1 MAFLQ
6 RSSSEP
12 ATMSTAEPP
21 KLASPPLQEPG
32 THGSAITSPRSRK
45 QLGLFFGGASFFLL
59 STVITRRS
67 LVRRY
72 KAITPK
78 FYQPNTRPNTTF
90 NAGLEAFEAL
100 NLATVNVCSLAM
112 MVAGGTLWAF
122 DISSMDDMRRKIRG
136 GLGVDGSGRSEK
148 DAEEEMEEWLAT
160 VLARKEEKER
170 KRKKDQ

>member
-1 MAFLQ
+1 
-6 RSSSEP
+6 
-12 ATMSTAEPP
+12 MSTAEPP
-21 KLASPPLQEPG
+21 KPVSPPPQES
-32 THGSAITSPRSRK
+32 TSYGSAITSPRSRK
-45 QLGLFFGGASFFLL
+45 QLGLFFAGASFFLL

-67 LVRRY
+67 LARRY

-100 NLATVNVCSLAM
+100 NLATLNVCSLAM

-122 DISSMDDMRRKIRG
+122 DISSMDDMQRKIRG
-136 GLGVDGSGRSEK
+136 GLGIDGSGRSEK

-170 KRKKDQ
+170 KRKEGVEEKRTNERGAPR